1 MMKRERE
8 RINIDKIEAL
18 KELYLFKELKEEE
31 LKNIEKFFVVKKF
44 KKGEYMFHEEDKEPG
59 IYFVIDG
66 IVKLIKETNEGKT
79 VILRLATK
87 GESFGWL
94 VMKDNRPPV
103 NTYTAQALIDTTVLY
118 ISNQDFLKLLLM
130 YPALAVRI
138 TCELTK
144 NILEAYDRL
153 KSLAVEKVEGRI
165 ATLILELVDKI
176 GKKEDDNVAIN
187 APITRQDI
195 AEMAGTTVE
204 TAIRI
209 ISRWKKEG
217 ILDTERGKIEI
228 FDIDYLQD
236 LIS

>member
-1 MMKRERE
+1 MKREK
-8 RINIDKIEAL
+8 ISIDKEKAL
-18 KELYLFKELKEEE
+18 KEIDVFSSLKEEE
-31 LKNIEKFFVVKKF
+31 IKGIEDLFIVKHYR
-44 KKGEYMFHEEDKEPG
+44 KGDYIFYEGDKEPG
-59 IYFVIDG
+59 IFFVIDG
-66 IVKLIKETNEGKT
+66 IVKLIKETSEGKT
-79 VILRLATK
+79 FILQLITK

-94 VMKDNRPPV
+94 VMKGSKPSS
-103 NTYTAQALIDTTVLY
+103 TYSAQALVDTTVLY
-118 ISNQDFLKLLLM
+118 ISNNDFLKLLLM

-138 TCELTK
+138 TCDATK
-144 NILEAYDRL
+144 RILEAYDRL

-165 ATLILELVDKI
+165 ANLLLELADKI
-176 GKKEDDNVAIN
+176 GDPDKDKITIN

-228 FDIDYLQD
+228 YNIDFLEDIV
-236 LIS
+236 S

>member
-1 MMKRERE
+1 MRRDKVN
-8 RINIDKIEAL
+8 INISEELKKIDI
-18 KELYLFKELKEEE
+18 FKELKEED
-31 LKNIEKFFVVKKF
+31 LDKIERFFVAKQYKKEDYIF
-44 KKGEYMFHEEDKEPG
+44 YEGDKEPG
-59 IYFVIDG
+59 IYFIIEG
-66 IVKLIKETNEGKT
+66 LIKLIKETNEGKT
-79 VILRLATK
+79 VILRLATN

-94 VMKDNRPPV
+94 IMKDSKPTS
-103 NTYTAQALIDTTVLY
+103 TYTAQALIDSKVLY

-138 TCELTK
+138 TCDLTK
-144 NILEAYDRL
+144 KILEAYDRL

-165 ATLILELVDKI
+165 ATLLLELLDKI
-176 GKKEDDNVAIN
+176 GKKEGDNIVIN

-204 TAIRI
+204 TTIRV

-236 LIS
+236 IIS

>member
-8 RINIDKIEAL
+8 SINIDKTEAL
-18 KELYLFKELKEEE
+18 KELELFKELKEEE
-31 LKNIEKFFVVKKF
+31 SKNIEKFFVVKKF
-44 KKGEYMFHEEDKEPG
+44 KKGEYIFYEGDKEPG
-59 IYFVIDG
+59 VYFVIDG

-94 VMKDNRPPV
+94 VMKDNRPLV

-165 ATLILELVDKI
+165 AALILELVDKI
-176 GKKEDDNVAIN
+176 GKKEGDNVVIN

-204 TAIRI
+204 TAIRV

-236 LIS
+236 LIG

>member
-1 MMKRERE
+1 MRREKVY
-8 RINIDKIEAL
+8 INISEELKKIDI
-18 KELYLFKELKEEE
+18 FKELKDED
-31 LKNIEKFFVVKKF
+31 LKKIEQFFAPKYY
-44 KKGEYMFHEEDKEPG
+44 KKGDYIFYEGDKEPG
-59 IYFVIDG
+59 IFFIIEG
-66 IVKLIKETNEGKT
+66 LVKLIKETNEGKT
-79 VILRLATK
+79 VILRLATT

-94 VMKDNRPPV
+94 VMKDSKPTS
-103 NTYTAQALIDTTVLY
+103 TYTTQALIDTKAIY

-138 TCELTK
+138 TCDLTK
-144 NILEAYDRL
+144 KILEAYDRL

-165 ATLILELVDKI
+165 ATLLLELVDKI
-176 GKKEDDNVAIN
+176 GQKEGDNVVIN

-204 TAIRI
+204 TAIRV

-236 LIS
+236 IIS

>member
-1 MMKRERE
+1 MRE
-8 RINIDKIEAL
+8 IKNIDKLSIL
-18 KELYLFKELKEEE
+18 KEIPLFSGLKEEE
-31 LKNIEKFFVVKKF
+31 LKNIEKFFIYKEY
-44 KKGEYMFHEEDKEPG
+44 KKGEYIFYEGDKEPG
-59 IYFVIDG
+59 IHFVVDG
-66 IVKLIKETNEGKT
+66 IIKLIKETSDGKT

-94 VMKDNRPPV
+94 VMKDSTPAS
-103 NTYTAQALIDTTVLY
+103 TYSAQTLIDSKVLY

-138 TCELTK
+138 TCDSTK
-144 NILEAYDRL
+144 KTLEAYDRL

-165 ATLILELVDKI
+165 ATLILELVEKI
-176 GKKEDDNVAIN
+176 GKKEGDNVVIN

-204 TAIRI
+204 TAIRV

-236 LIS
+236 LVS

>member
-8 RINIDKIEAL
+8 SINIDKTEAL
-18 KELYLFKELKEEE
+18 KELELFKELKEEE
-31 LKNIEKFFVVKKF
+31 LENIEKFFVVKKF
-44 KKGEYMFHEEDKEPG
+44 KKGEYIFYEGDKEPG
-59 IYFVIDG
+59 VYFVIDG
-66 IVKLIKETNEGKT
+66 IAKLIKETNEGKT

-94 VMKDNRPPV
+94 VMKDNRPLV

-165 ATLILELVDKI
+165 AALILELVDKI
-176 GKKEDDNVAIN
+176 GKKEGDNVVIN

-204 TAIRI
+204 TAIRV

-236 LIS
+236 LIG

>member
-1 MMKRERE
+1 MRKERE
-8 RINIDKIEAL
+8 RIYIDKIEEM
-18 KELYLFKELKEEE
+18 KNMSLFKDLKEED
-31 LKNIEKFFVVKKF
+31 LKNIERFFIVKKY
-44 KKGEYMFHEEDKEPG
+44 KKGDYIFYEGDKEPG

-66 IVKLIKETNEGKT
+66 IIKLIKETNEGKT

-94 VMKDNRPPV
+94 VMKENKPI
-103 NTYTAQALIDTTVLY
+103 NTYTAQALIDSTVLY

-130 YPALAVRI
+130 HPSLAVRI

-144 NILEAYDRL
+144 NILEAYERL

-176 GKKEDDNVAIN
+176 GKKEGDNVVIH

-204 TAIRI
+204 TAIRV

-217 ILDTERGKIEI
+217 VLDTERGKIEI

-236 LIS
+236 LVS

>member
-1 MMKRERE
+1 MKEIKNVDKF
-8 RINIDKIEAL
+8 RILKNIPLFGSL
-18 KELYLFKELKEEE
+18 KDEE
-31 LKNIEKFFVVKKF
+31 LKNIEKFFIVKEYR
-44 KKGEYMFHEEDKEPG
+44 KGEYIFYEGDKEPG
-59 IYFVIDG
+59 VYFVVEG
-66 IVKLIKETNEGKT
+66 IVKLIKETSDGKT
-79 VILRLATK
+79 VILRLVTN

-94 VMKDNRPPV
+94 VMKDATPTS
-103 NTYTAQALIDTTVLY
+103 TYSAQALIDSKVLY

-138 TCELTK
+138 TCDSTK
-144 NILEAYDRL
+144 KTLEAYERL

-165 ATLILELVDKI
+165 ATLLLELVEKI
-176 GKKEDDNVAIN
+176 GKKEGDNIVIN

-236 LIS
+236 LVS